1 MATNSVNVKESQT
14 QHHIG
19 TCVAM
24 LQTLKQTLRK
34 MKDIQIP
41 NIGTSEVI
49 QALLVNKP
57 EQLDSKDDKENVQP
71 FLIDMLE

>member
-1 MATNSVNVKESQT
+1 
-14 QHHIG
+14 
-19 TCVAM
+19 M

-41 NIGTSEVI
+41 NISTSEVI

-71 FLIDMLE
+71 FLIDMLT